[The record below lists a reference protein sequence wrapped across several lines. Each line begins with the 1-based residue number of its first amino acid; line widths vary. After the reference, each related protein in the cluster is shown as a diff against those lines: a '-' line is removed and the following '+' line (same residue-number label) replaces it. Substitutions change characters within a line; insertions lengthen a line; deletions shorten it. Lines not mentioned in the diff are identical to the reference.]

1 VVHIPALGLKQSRHP
16 AITVA
21 AIIAGKAEHRL
32 SQGIL
37 IVTVNLLTA
46 LHRAVLSQN
55 PAGKPFGY
63 AKTLL
68 DMDDALA
75 AAFGA

>member
-1 VVHIPALGLKQSRHP
+1 M
-16 AITVA
+16 
-21 AIIAGKAEHRL
+21 
-32 SQGIL
+32 
-37 IVTVNLLTA
+37 A
-46 LHRAVLSQN
+46 LHRAVLAQN
-55 PAGKPFGY
+55 PTGKPFGY